1 PTTTPPP
8 IDPPPTTAP
17 PTTPPP
23 GGGACTATYRTTNSW
38 SGGFQAEVTV
48 TAGAAALNGWSVRWN
63 LAGGQSIS
71 QVWSGTLSTSGSTA
85 TVSNAA
91 YNGSVPA
98 SGSTTFG
105 FIANGSPT
113 TPSLTCTTP

>member
-1 PTTTPPP
+1 TTPPP
-8 IDPPPTTAP
+8 SGD
-17 PTTPPP
+17 
-23 GGGACTATYRTTNSW
+23 ACAATYRTTNSW

-63 LAGGQSIS
+63 LAGGQSIN

-113 TPSLTCTTP
+113 IPSLTCTSP

>member
-1 PTTTPPP
+1 PPSSPPPPSTPPP
-8 IDPPPTTAP
+8 T
-17 PTTPPP
+17 
-23 GGGACTATYRTTNSW
+23 GGACTATYRTTNSW

-63 LAGGQSIS
+63 LAGGQSIN

-105 FIANGSPT
+105 FIADGSPT
-113 TPSLTCTTP
+113 TPSLTCTGS